1 MTDNP
6 TVSIADDMRSDAA
19 ADRLL
24 EDSWESRARRLP
36 RRELLTEIVFAVG
49 FLAVACGLLWLPG
62 GTVGFDPAM
71 AAVLVGLYAL
81 LTGVEFPV
89 GAGNVLP
96 TQLVLIPMLVLMPPG
111 VVPLLV
117 AAGLL
122 LGRLSDWVRGRGSF
136 DRLLFSVPDAWHAVG
151 PAAVLLLA
159 GAPQLDLG
167 DLPLLAGAFA
177 ACCLFDAGSAMLREL
192 SARGVAPTL
201 QLHVFGLV
209 WVVDACLAPVGFL
222 AAEVAQHDIFAMLL
236 ILPPAGLLL
245 LMAGDRRKRIEQ
257 AQHRLEVAVRERSR
271 LQAAVRRMG
280 DAFAAKLDMDALV
293 DIMLRGSIEA
303 LAADA
308 GCLQAGHAE
317 PRLLPE
323 DSASDLGVALRA
335 AGDAAAA
342 TGLPQQID
350 HHAGWA
356 LALPFDVA
364 EDPAPYGAV
373 CIARRARPFQ
383 ADEVELLTELVG
395 KAKTAAAEI
404 LGHQALREE
413 AIRDPLTGLG
423 NRRKMA
429 ADVGGWIT
437 DSAASPRLLILF
449 DLNGFKGYNDTF
461 GHVAG
466 DALLA
471 RLGTKLSDEIAP
483 HGEAYR
489 LGGDEFCAVL
499 ELDADRVEQI
509 IAIAAHALSE
519 TGDEFSVTASYGVV
533 LLPHEA
539 DSLEHAVQLADERMY
554 AHKHNRSS
562 GARDQAR
569 DVLMRTMQAKQ
580 PALHEHS
587 SQVAEL
593 AVAVARCFAMTS
605 EELDVVARAAELH
618 DVGKV
623 GIPDA
628 ILDKPGRLD
637 ADEWE
642 FMRQHTILGERIL
655 NAAAALRPVAQLV
668 RSSHER
674 WDGTGYPDRLQGEE
688 APLGSRIIAVCDA
701 YEAMTADRAYRS
713 ALSAQAA
720 AQELRAGAGTQFD
733 PDVVD
738 AFLDAITTRDVT
750 GAAPREPI
758 EAPIQLA
765 ADRVRNLLTQAV
777 HAA

>member
-1 MTDNP
+1 
-6 TVSIADDMRSDAA
+6 MRSEAA

-24 EDSWESRARRLP
+24 EDSWGARARRLA
-36 RRELLTEIVFAVG
+36 RRELVAETGFAIA
-49 FLAVACGLLWLPG
+49 FLVSAGVLLLLPG
-62 GTVGFDPAM
+62 ATNGGFDPAT
-71 AAVLVGLYAL
+71 AAVLVGLYAI

-122 LGRLSDWVRGRGSF
+122 LGRLSDWIRRRGPF
-136 DRLLFSVPDAWHAVG
+136 DRLLFSIPDAWHAVG

-167 DLPLLAGAFA
+167 DLPLLTAAFA

-192 SARGVAPTL
+192 ASRGVAPTL
-201 QLHVFGLV
+201 QLHVLGLV
-209 WVVDACLAPVGFL
+209 WVVDACLAPIGFL
-222 AAEVAQHDIFAMLL
+222 AAEVAQRNLFAILL
-236 ILPPAGLLL
+236 VLPLAGLLL
-245 LMAGDRRKRIEQ
+245 LMASDRRKRIEH
-257 AQHRLEVAVRERSR
+257 AQHRLEVAVRERGR

-303 LAADA
+303 LDADA
-308 GCLQAGHAE
+308 GCLQAADAE
-317 PRLLPE
+317 PRRLPE
-323 DSASDLGVALRA
+323 DTADDLGVALRA
-335 AGDAAAA
+335 AGDAVAA
-342 TGLPQQID
+342 TGKPQQID
-350 HHAGWA
+350 HQAGWA
-356 LALPFDVA
+356 LGLPFGVTG
-364 EDPAPYGAV
+364 EPAAGGAV

-383 ADEVELLTELVG
+383 ADEVELLSELVG

-404 LGHQALREE
+404 LGHHALREE

-423 NRRKMA
+423 NRRKLA
-429 ADVGGWIT
+429 ADVGAWLT
-437 DSAASPRLLILF
+437 DSPDSPRLLILF

-471 RLGTKLSDEIAP
+471 RLGVKLSDEVAP
-483 HGEAYR
+483 YGQAYR

-499 ELDADRVEQI
+499 EVDADRVEEI
-509 IAIAAHALSE
+509 IAIATAALSE
-519 TGDEFSVTASYGVV
+519 TGEEYSVSASYGVV
-533 LLPHEA
+533 LLPYEA

-569 DVLMRTMQAKQ
+569 DVLMRTMHAKQ
-580 PALHEHS
+580 PGLHEHS

-593 AVAVARCFAMTS
+593 AGAVARRFGMSS
-605 EELDVVARAAELH
+605 EALDEVTRAAELH

-628 ILDKPGRLD
+628 ILNKPGPLD
-637 ADEWE
+637 RDEWE
-642 FMRQHTILGERIL
+642 FMRRHTILGERIL
-655 NAAAALRPVAQLV
+655 NAAAALRPVARLV

-674 WDGTGYPDRLQGEE
+674 WDGTGYPDRLEGAQI
-688 APLGSRIIAVCDA
+688 PLGSRIIAVCDA
-701 YEAMTADRAYRS
+701 YEAMTSDRAYRS
-713 ALSAQAA
+713 ALSPDAA
-720 AQELRAGAGTQFD
+720 AQELRASAGTQFD
-733 PDVVD
+733 PEVVE
-738 AFLDAITTRDVT
+738 AFLVAFATS
-750 GAAPREPI
+750 APEREPI
-758 EAPIQLA
+758 DGPIRLA
-765 ADRVRNLLTQAV
+765 AHRVRTLLA
-777 HAA
+777 HAPGAA